1 MPEQGGVIS
10 IGFGKIIYR
19 LILTGLIILSAFN
32 FGSFFYIY
40 AVVNFPQKAD
50 VKSFSSILENS
61 SAKDLT
67 LKIQDKEV
75 VLKSESIKD
84 MLEKYKREYSG
95 QEDIRISSDKLYDYL
110 KTLALSINI
119 EPVNANMQFEGD
131 RAAVFRPAVEGVRLN
146 IDESA
151 AIIIKALRDN
161 QTTAELPVEKIS
173 PTVTLEKINDLG
185 IKTLLAKGESNFA
198 GSSIARIYNIRLGA
212 SKLNGVII
220 KPGEEFSFNNTL
232 GAIDERSG
240 FESELVIKNGALIP
254 EFGGGLCQVST
265 TMFRA
270 AIFAGLPIAERRP
283 HSFPVRYYNPQG
295 FDATV
300 YPGIVDLKFINDT
313 PAYLL
318 VQTKISGTKLFFEI
332 YGSDDGRK
340 IALDGPHQYDQ
351 QPNGAMKAY
360 FVRKIVL
367 GDGIEKEERF
377 NSDYKP
383 PMPLAKNPLE

>member
-50 VKSFSSILENS
+50 VKSFSPILENS

-332 YGSDDGRK
+332 YGSDDGRTVT
-340 IALDGPHQYDQ
+340 LDGPHQYEQ

-360 FVRKIVL
+360 LVRKIVL
-367 GDGIEKEERF
+367 SDGTEKEERF
-377 NSDYKP
+377 DSDYKP

>member
-1 MPEQGGVIS
+1 MSEQGSTTS
-10 IGFGKIIYR
+10 IGFGRIVYR

-32 FGSFFYIY
+32 FGSLFYIY
-40 AVVNFPQKAD
+40 AVVNLPQKED
-50 VKSFSSILENS
+50 VKSFFQILESS

-67 LKIQDKEV
+67 LKIQDKVV

-84 MLEKYKREYSG
+84 MLEKYDRAYSD

-131 RAAVFRPAVEGVRLN
+131 KAAVFRPAVEGVRLD
-146 IDESA
+146 IDGSAA
-151 AIIIKALRDN
+151 AIIKSLRDN
-161 QTTAELPVEKIS
+161 LTIVELPVEKIS

-185 IKTLLAKGESNFA
+185 IRTLLAQGESNFA
-198 GSSIARIYNIRLGA
+198 GSSVARVYNIRLGA
-212 SKLNGVII
+212 SKLNGIII
-220 KPGEEFSFNNTL
+220 KPGEKFSFNNTL

-240 FESELVIKNGALIP
+240 FEAELVIKNGALLP

-270 AIFAGLPIAERRP
+270 AIYAGLPIVERRP
-283 HSFPVRYYNPQG
+283 HSFPVKYYNPQG

-318 VQTKISGTKLFFEI
+318 IQTKISGTKLFFEI
-332 YGSDDGRK
+332 YGSDDGRQ
-340 IALDGPHQYDQ
+340 ITLDGPHQYEQ
-351 QPNGAMKAY
+351 KPSGAMKAY

-367 GDGIEKEERF
+367 SDGTEKEERF
-377 NSDYKP
+377 DSDYKP